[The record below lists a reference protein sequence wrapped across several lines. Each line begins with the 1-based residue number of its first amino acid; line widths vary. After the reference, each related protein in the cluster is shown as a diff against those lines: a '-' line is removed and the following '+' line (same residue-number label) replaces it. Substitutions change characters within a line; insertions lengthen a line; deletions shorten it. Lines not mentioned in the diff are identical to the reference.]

1 MHIYAI
7 KRMKMSATRRR
18 DEIARVIRGTS
29 VSSQEELQE
38 ILADKGIDVTQ
49 PTLSR
54 DFRELGVVKTPS
66 GYALAEEIAG
76 VEPFRLTPKQSRESR
91 FDSVIADL
99 VISAQTSGTI
109 VVLRTPPAAAQP
121 VARVIDEAPPE
132 GVLGTLGGDD
142 TVFVATTSTR
152 KASSLAS
159 HINSL
164 IGASPSRRRPRA

>member
-1 MHIYAI
+1 MV
-7 KRMKMSATRRR
+7 MSSTRRR
-18 DEIARVIRGTS
+18 DEIVRVIRDAS

-38 ILADKGIDVTQ
+38 ILAKKGHKVTQ

-54 DFRELGVVKTPS
+54 DLRELGVIKTPS

-76 VEPFRLTPKQSRESR
+76 VEPFRLAPRESRANR
-91 FDSVIADL
+91 FDSVLSTL
-99 VISAQTSGTI
+99 VISAAVSGTLVI
-109 VVLRTPPAAAQP
+109 LRTPPAEAQP

-142 TVFVATTSTR
+142 TVFVATASTR
-152 KASSLAS
+152 TAQSLARR
-159 HINSL
+159 INSL